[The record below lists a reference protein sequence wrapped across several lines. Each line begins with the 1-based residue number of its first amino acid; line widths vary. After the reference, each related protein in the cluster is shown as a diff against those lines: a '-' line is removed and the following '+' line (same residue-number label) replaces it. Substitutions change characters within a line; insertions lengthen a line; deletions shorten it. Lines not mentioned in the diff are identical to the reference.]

1 MITQVKQL
9 EHSLLD
15 NRITHVKRV
24 VFVSKSRHMPRTLLA
39 DLIYV
44 IFFILEDIL
53 VKGRE
58 LTLILNNIIQCSM
71 LNILNYIFFHFAADW
86 EKIQSFLLYVKR
98 ESVCIMRRISHII
111 LFFISNFTK
120 TFITIPNQ
128 KLSDKRLQPPPP
140 PELNFPVLCI
150 YHLFI

>member
-15 NRITHVKRV
+15 NRIAHVKRV

-58 LTLILNNIIQCSM
+58 LTLIHNNIIQCSM
-71 LNILNYIFFHFAADW
+71 LNILNYVYFFHFAADW
-86 EKIQSFLLYVKR
+86 EKYN
-98 ESVCIMRRISHII
+98 
-111 LFFISNFTK
+111 LFYFMSN
-120 TFITIPNQ
+120 Q
-128 KLSDKRLQPPPP
+128 G
-140 PELNFPVLCI
+140 VGV
-150 YHLFI
+150 